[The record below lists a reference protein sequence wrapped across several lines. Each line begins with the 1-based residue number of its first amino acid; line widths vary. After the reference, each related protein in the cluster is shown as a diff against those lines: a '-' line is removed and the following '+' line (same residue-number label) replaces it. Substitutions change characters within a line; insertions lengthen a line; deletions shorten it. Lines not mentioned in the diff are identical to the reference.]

1 MKIIP
6 NRPLLW
12 KDVRLAKG
20 VAVELLDADAEHLI
34 AEGVAD
40 EAPAEVDEAPETK
53 PAARAAGKK

>member
-1 MKIIP
+1 VKIVP
-6 NRPLLW
+6 KMPLLW

-40 EAPAEVDEAPETK
+40 EATLEEVETETPPAP
-53 PAARAAGKK
+53 PAAGKK